1 MVNIKKTNQAE
12 FFNLSKNYT
21 VYKIKYNNSYSK
33 DSFLKRTKENE
44 SLYFNRSYKNENSLD
59 IHLECDE
66 FTSVDNQVCKFLNTE
81 LNYNIDK
88 VAKSSWVYIQD
99 PEFKLHWM
107 HTHEYLESSNRTK
120 LKTQWTFVFYI
131 QIPPNMKEGDG
142 NIIFESEDKKH
153 HTFIPE
159 VNDIFI
165 FPGDL
170 KHLVM
175 PSQSGTIDR
184 VVYASNLN
192 SDFNYKTESNKKIKF
207 DEIY

>member
-12 FFNLSKNYT
+12 FFNLSKKYT
-21 VYKIKYNNSYSK
+21 VYKIKYNNRYSK

-81 LNYNIDK
+81 LNYNKDK
-88 VAKSSWVYIQD
+88 VAKSSWV
-99 PEFKLHWM
+99 
-107 HTHEYLESSNRTK
+107 
-120 LKTQWTFVFYI
+120 YI

-142 NIIFESEDKKH
+142 NIIFKSEDKKH